1 MKITIYLFW
10 FILLI
15 IFTNTIL
22 DHLFNFWF
30 RDVNSDLLLMVS
42 ILYIIKFILLIYIL
56 NVILLK

>member
-56 NVILLK
+56 NVIL